1 MCTAIS
7 FKTNHHYF
15 GRTLDLEYSYE
26 EQVVITPRKYAFQFH
41 NEQGYS
47 SHYAIIG
54 MAYVQDNYPLYYD
67 ATNEMGL
74 SVAGLNFPGN
84 AMFYP
89 SGEGAHNIATFELIP
104 WILGKCKSAREA
116 KQLLEATNITDVDF
130 SLKLTAAPLHW
141 MISDREQSI
150 VVESTKAG
158 LKIYDNPIGVLT
170 NNPPFDYQMTNLS
183 NYVNLTA
190 GIPMNRFLE
199 ELSIQTDSKGL
210 YSNEPH
216 SDGLYSKSLYSKG
229 LGAFGLPGDWSSA
242 SRFVRAAFVK
252 VNSIC
257 GSLEEESVSQFFHI
271 LGTVEE
277 PEGCLRLEEG
287 TCHITMYT
295 SCCNTDL
302 GIYYYTTYGNRQIS
316 AVDMR
321 KEDLDGCELVCFPL
335 TKAQQIKR
343 HN

>member
-26 EQVVITPRKYAFQFH
+26 EQVVITPRNYPFLFRNA
-41 NEQGYS
+41 QGYS
-47 SHYAIIG
+47 NHYAIIG

-84 AMFYP
+84 AMYFP
-89 SGEGAHNIATFELIP
+89 PKEGVHNIATFELIP
-104 WILGKCKSAREA
+104 WILGACKSAREA
-116 KQLLEATNITDVDF
+116 KYFLEKTNITDVDV
-130 SLKLTAAPLHW
+130 SLRLGTAPLHW

-158 LKIYDNPIGVLT
+158 LQIYDNPIGVLT

-190 GIPMNRFLE
+190 VVPANHFLE
-199 ELSIQTDSKGL
+199 ELSIQTA
-210 YSNEPH
+210 SNE
-216 SDGLYSKSLYSKG
+216 LYFKSLYSKG

-252 VNSIC
+252 ANSIC

-271 LGTVEE
+271 LDTVGE
-277 PEGCLRLEEG
+277 PEGCVRLEEG
-287 TCHITMYT
+287 KCHITVYA

-321 KEDLDGCELVCFPL
+321 KENLDGCGLVCFPL
-335 TKAQQIKR
+335 IKAQQIRR

>member
-26 EQVVITPRKYAFQFH
+26 EQVVITPRNYAFQFR

-54 MAYVQDNYPLYYD
+54 MAYVQNNYPLYYD

-89 SGEGAHNIATFELIP
+89 PKEGVHNIAAFELIP
-104 WILGKCKSAREA
+104 WILGVCKSAREA
-116 KQLLEATNITDVDF
+116 KQLLEKTNITDVDF
-130 SLKLTAAPLHW
+130 SLALTAAPLHW

-158 LKIYDNPIGVLT
+158 LQIYDNPIGVLT
-170 NNPPFDYQMTNLS
+170 NNPPFDYQMSNLS

-190 GIPMNRFLE
+190 GVPTNRFLE
-199 ELSIQTDSKGL
+199 EFFMQTASNRLDSKA
-210 YSNEPH
+210 
-216 SDGLYSKSLYSKG
+216 LYSKDLYSKG

-252 VNSIC
+252 VNSVC
-257 GSLEEESVSQFFHI
+257 GSSPEESISQFFHI
-271 LGTVEE
+271 LDVVGE
-277 PEGCLRLEEG
+277 PEGCVRLEEG
-287 TCHITMYT
+287 KCHMTVYT
-295 SCCNTDL
+295 SWCDTAL
-302 GIYYYTTYGNRQIS
+302 GVYYYTTYGTRQIS

-321 KEDLDGCELVCFPL
+321 KEALDSCELICFPL
-335 TKAQQIKR
+335 IKEQQIKR
-343 HN
+343 QN